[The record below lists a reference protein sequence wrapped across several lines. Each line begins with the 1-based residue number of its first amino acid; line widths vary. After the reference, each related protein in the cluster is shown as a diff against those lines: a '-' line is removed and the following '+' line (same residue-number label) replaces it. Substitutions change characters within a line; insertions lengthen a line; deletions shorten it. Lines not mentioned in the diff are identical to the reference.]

1 MLNHKSISGCY
12 LCLLLLLVNYPSVVL
27 LNSTPTITTTS
38 TTVTRNESSVNGSE
52 LPGAQHALQVV
63 EAPLVNGTSFSMYR
77 NTLPKPVSIGARKG
91 TGKPQ
96 QTGKRKYSSA
106 RKGTGKRK
114 NTGAGKDASTRN
126 NTGTGKDASTRNNTG
141 KRGTNSTISVS
152 ELMTHATISE
162 PFISNLTKSQLKV
175 NADNKKQK
183 HCDSETLWCNGCR
196 RKQIGASTPDWM
208 RSPDL
213 FYYHRYQTNTSNYN
227 RIEVQDVKSLLRFLN
242 NHEEIYAMYAKE
254 RIGTIILP
262 YGIHIMSSGIRL
274 KAEDFSL
281 LPVVVI
287 KKENTNRTPFVDN
300 LFVDSQ
306 FGAVR
311 DVLGPERL
319 GIAPHPSGT
328 DEYKNQLVDFNI
340 GYGSILESDALLVRP
355 LIKIGKRH
363 FGKGHTKGVVM
374 LEGLEYYETLSH
386 FVAKGLYRQSAIPKV
401 VAWIDKYERFVKAM
415 RNYFTRRISD
425 QQMIECLLCKG
436 EFAEHVMSM
445 LTATGRLVLGD
456 TNKRLNVQTFYKNLT
471 KQQQDIAVWA

>member
-287 KKENTNRTPFVDN
+287 ENLSIGDSSPVDEYFVDIEIGKIE
-300 LFVDSQ
+300 
-306 FGAVR
+306 GA
-311 DVLGPERL
+311 LEPERL
-319 GIAPHPSGT
+319 FAVPRSSGA
-328 DEYKNQLVDFNI
+328 DEYTNQLEQFVT
-340 GYGSILESDALLVRP
+340 GGGSLLQSEALFVGPLVKLGRQY
-355 LIKIGKRH
+355 
-363 FGKGHTKGVVM
+363 FGVRHTKGVVI
-374 LEGLEYYETLSH
+374 LEGLGYYEK
-386 FVAKGLYRQSAIPKV
+386 FDFFIARGLYEPSV
-401 VAWIDKYERFVKAM
+401 VPRIKKWIFRHRSFFTAMHKYVRNHVTRNMVRGLLNKELGEDER
-415 RNYFTRRISD
+415 
-425 QQMIECLLCKG
+425 
-436 EFAEHVMSM
+436 SM
-445 LTATGRLVLGD
+445 LNSLGLDMLGD
-456 TNKRLNVQTFYKNLT
+456 NERRSTARKVYEKLMNDQTTL
-471 KQQQDIAVWA
+471 ALCA